1 MRDGADDMKVELLPS
16 TLGGPSAMQF
26 SMSLLINDELAVDAG
41 TLGFLWPLERQKR
54 VRHVFL
60 SHSHADHLAS
70 LPMFLDN
77 VYEPVDACPRI
88 YGGPETLEC
97 LRRHI
102 FNDVYWPD
110 FIRLSEEEKPFLMLH
125 QLDAETVVRLP
136 SGTTVTAVLLN
147 HTVPTLGFIIED
159 STAVVALVSDTGP
172 TDRIWELLRHKP
184 RLAAVF
190 LECSFP
196 DRLEWLAEKSG
207 HLCPRLF
214 AQELKKL
221 PSDVPMLVYHLK
233 PAFQQPIATELEALH
248 RPLLQL
254 AISGHIYEFH
264 VPDENR

>member
-1 MRDGADDMKVELLPS
+1 MKVELLPS

-54 VRHVFL
+54 VQHVFL

-77 VYEPVDACPRI
+77 VYEPIDACPQI
-88 YGGPETLEC
+88 YGGVETLEC
-97 LRRHI
+97 LKKHI
-102 FNDVYWPD
+102 FNDVFWPD
-110 FIRLSEEEKPFLMLH
+110 FIRLSEEEKAFLVLR
-125 QLDAETVVRLP
+125 QLESETLVRLP

-159 STAVVALVSDTGP
+159 STAVVAFVSDTGP
-172 TDRIWELLRHKP
+172 TERIWELLRCRP
-184 RLAAVF
+184 RLAAIF

-196 DRLEWLAEKSG
+196 NRLDWLAEKSG

-214 AQELKKL
+214 GQELQKL
-221 PSDVPMLVYHLK
+221 PPDIPILVYHLK
-233 PAFQQPIATELEALH
+233 PAYQQLIATELESLH
-248 RPLLQL
+248 RPGLQL
-254 AISGHIYEFH
+254 AISGRVYEFH
-264 VPDENR
+264 SRDAR